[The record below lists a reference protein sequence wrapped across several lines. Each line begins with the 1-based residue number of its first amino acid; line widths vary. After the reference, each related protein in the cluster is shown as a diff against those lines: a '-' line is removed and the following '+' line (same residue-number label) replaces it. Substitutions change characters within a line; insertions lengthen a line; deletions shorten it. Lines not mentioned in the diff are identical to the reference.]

1 PVRRSECRPLSV
13 GGRGCRSLSL
23 HDALPILLLAGLG
36 SGASLE
42 TSGETTRLPIAVDRS
57 MRSIVADPPAARFR
71 RRADGAARFPRKQ
84 RTLSVR
90 TQTPWLA
97 VTETNVAP
105 AGIAIATN
113 VSSARSGPLFVP

>member
-84 RTLSVR
+84 RSEEHTSNSSH
-90 TQTPWLA
+90 QIISYA
-97 VTETNVAP
+97 VFCLQKK
-105 AGIAIATN
+105 
-113 VSSARSGPLFVP
+113 SH